1 MIRRR
6 SEHDPLADHSI
17 KRWLVVSDMQGT
29 VLDQEVLPAGTD
41 LRAVLAE
48 AIARM
53 TADGW
58 VIEGNTGFGYF
69 FCSRAGKRR
78 FVEIRSVAP
87 GLGLYGASQHL

>member
-6 SEHDPLADHSI
+6 SDHDPLGDRSI
-17 KRWLVVSDMQGT
+17 LRWLVVADMQGS
-29 VLDQEVLPAGTD
+29 VLEHEELSAGTD
-41 LRAVLAE
+41 LRAVLMQAV
-48 AIARM
+48 ARM

-78 FVEIRSVAP
+78 FVDIRTVAP
-87 GLGLYGASQHL
+87 GMGLYGASQHL

>member
-6 SEHDPLADHSI
+6 SDHDPLGDRSI
-17 KRWLVVSDMQGT
+17 LRWLVVADMQGS
-29 VLDQEVLPAGTD
+29 VLEQEALSAGTD
-41 LRAVLAE
+41 LRAVLMQA
-48 AIARM
+48 AARM
-53 TADGW
+53 SADGW

-78 FVEIRSVAP
+78 FVDIRTVAP